1 MLMKELILLKITL
14 INLLWN
20 NYHVLQL
27 VVCHT
32 QIVPSFS
39 YKSSPIV
46 SFSVLI
52 KSHGNELNDVTK
64 VVIHASYTCK

>member
-1 MLMKELILLKITL
+1 MKELILFKITL
-14 INLLWN
+14 INVLLN
-20 NYHVLQL
+20 NYLVLQL

-46 SFSVLI
+46 SFSVFL
-52 KSHGNELNDVTK
+52 KSHGNELNDVIK
-64 VVIHASYTCK
+64 FVVHASYICK